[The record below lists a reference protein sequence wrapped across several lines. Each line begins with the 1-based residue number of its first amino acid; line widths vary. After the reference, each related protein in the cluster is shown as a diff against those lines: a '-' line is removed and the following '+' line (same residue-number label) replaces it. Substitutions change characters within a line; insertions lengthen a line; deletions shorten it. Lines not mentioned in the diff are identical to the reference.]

1 MHSKNVIYRDLK
13 PCNILVWKFPLPE
26 TQWNPEATVYIKIAD
41 YGISKQISPQ
51 GIRGLQGTPPYLP
64 PEVMLHGGKEAYS
77 NKLDVWSFGM
87 FMYYLFSYLNP
98 FENDPRPITALLE
111 EGKRPEL
118 PLKVD
123 NWRLTSSILSILSS
137 LPPLPLSPF
146 PPNSC
151 ENVAVPATVDK
162 NEMPQRRNGRSDSE
176 RCVC

>member
-1 MHSKNVIYRDLK
+1 MHSKKVIYRDLK
-13 PCNILVWKFPLPE
+13 PGNVLVWKFPLPE
-26 TQWNPEATVYIKIAD
+26 TQWNPEATVCIKIAD

-87 FMYYLFSYLNP
+87 FMYFLFSYLNP

-123 NWRLTSSILSILSS
+123 TPKAKLSVWLSLKYLIPS
-137 LPPLPLSPF
+137 LPPLLPLLLHPLLPPLSC
-146 PPNSC
+146 PPSIIQPPCKCLN
-151 ENVAVPATVDK
+151 
-162 NEMPQRRNGRSDSE
+162 
-176 RCVC
+176 